1 MKAVVGAVTAGAA
14 VSAPVTVVVA
24 IMAGG
29 AEGLASRGEREN
41 GGKDGTLLPSFGRSA
56 RTVETS
62 GRGTSTGVGSLMAL
76 STGSC
81 VSCGMAVV
89 VVAEGGG
96 IRESNRSISAGSV
109 IADGTMLTKLF
120 SDPTV
125 VGMAGVVEGVGG
137 GTVDA
142 VMGDGSSLSG
152 VLLGGALKVVKSGA
166 ISVLVILVCGGV
178 AMGLSAL
185 RFAAGAVFVIDSG
198 LMSSCLAAFERV
210 RTISVYV
217 CGMFLLFACCM
228 RLCGM

>member
-1 MKAVVGAVTAGAA
+1 MKAVVGAVTARAA

-29 AEGLASRGEREN
+29 AEGSASRGEREN
-41 GGKDGTLLPSFGRSA
+41 GGKDGTLLPSSGRSA

-89 VVAEGGG
+89 VAEGGG

-125 VGMAGVVEGVGG
+125 VDMAGVVEGVGG

-152 VLLGGALKVVKSGA
+152 VLLGSALKVVKSGA

-198 LMSSCLAAFERV
+198 SMSSCLAAFERV